1 MKGRVRWL
9 LMSSLLLPL
18 TFVMSLDR
26 TNITV
31 SAPVIQGK
39 LGFSLA
45 EMSIILTSFFWTYAL
60 FQVPGGLLAQR
71 IGPRKTLTG
80 ASIWWSLFTLLTPFG
95 GNFLGFT
102 TIRALLG
109 VGQAADWPTSV
120 MALKRWFPTSERSR
134 GNSILLA
141 GLYLGPV
148 VGTPLTVWI
157 ISQYGWEWSFYVY
170 AVVGFVIAAVWWLMM
185 RDRPSQHPL
194 VGKSEAEYIDN
205 GQTPES
211 AAKTSWR
218 VFVRSGQFWAI
229 GLQYGFLILIQGFFV
244 TWLPTYLVQD
254 RGFSLKQMGFGASL
268 PWVAML
274 VMVFV
279 TGAVTDRILRRTGSV
294 RLARVPLA
302 IGGFLVSA
310 VFLIL
315 GALVPSPVT
324 MIVLLMVSLGGVG
337 VVQVQVWSA
346 CQDLAPKY
354 AATVSGWTNFWG
366 NLTSALGPLFTAGM
380 VALGANWSLALI
392 VLGCSGVLGAVCW
405 IFVRPDR
412 PLQFGGQA
420 SSVGVNVASA
430 I

>member
-1 MKGRVRWL
+1 MG
-9 LMSSLLLPL
+9 SLLLPL
-18 TFVMSLDR
+18 TLVMSLDR
-26 TNITV
+26 TNMTV
-31 SAPVIQGK
+31 SAPVIQEK
-39 LGFSLA
+39 FGFSLA
-45 EMSIILTSFFWTYAL
+45 QMSVILTSFFWTYAL
-60 FQVPGGLLAQR
+60 FQVPGGLLAQK
-71 IGPRKTLTG
+71 IGPRRTLTG

-102 TIRALLG
+102 AIRSLLG

-120 MALKRWFPTSERSR
+120 LALRRWFPTSERSR
-134 GNSILLA
+134 GNSLLLA
-141 GLYLGPV
+141 GLYLGPI
-148 VGTPLTVWI
+148 VGTPLTVWL
-157 ISQYGWEWSFYVY
+157 ISQFGWEWSFYLY
-170 AVVGFVIAAVWWLMM
+170 AIVGFAIAAAWWLMM
-185 RDRPSQHPL
+185 RDRPRDHPL
-194 VGKSEAEYIDN
+194 VSPEEAEHIES
-205 GQTPES
+205 GQPAETE
-211 AAKTSWR
+211 AKTSWR
-218 VFVRSGQFWAI
+218 TFVSSGQFWAI

-254 RGFSLKQMGFGASL
+254 RGFSLKEMGFGASL

-279 TGAVTDRILRRTGSV
+279 TAAVTDRILRRTGSV
-294 RLARVPLA
+294 RAARVPLA

-315 GALVPSPVT
+315 GALAANPWV
-324 MIVLLMVSLGGVG
+324 MIALLMVSLGGVG

-346 CQDLAPKY
+346 CQDLSAKY

-380 VALGANWSLALI
+380 VALGANWTLALI

-412 PLQFGGQA
+412 PLSAGGQA
-420 SSVGVNVASA
+420 SSTAAASLV
-430 I
+430 

>member
-1 MKGRVRWL
+1 MKGRVRWT
-9 LMSSLLLPL
+9 LMGSLLLPL
-18 TFVMSLDR
+18 TLVMSLDR
-26 TNITV
+26 TNMTV
-31 SAPVIQGK
+31 SAPVIQEK
-39 LGFSLA
+39 FGFSLA

-60 FQVPGGLLAQR
+60 FQVPGGLLAQK

-80 ASIWWSLFTLLTPFG
+80 ASIWWSLFTLITPFG

-102 TIRALLG
+102 AIRALLG

-120 MALKRWFPTSERSR
+120 LALRRWFPTSERSR
-134 GNSILLA
+134 GNSLLLA
-141 GLYLGPV
+141 GLYLGPI
-148 VGTPLTVWI
+148 VGTPLTVWL
-157 ISQYGWEWSFYVY
+157 ISQFGWEWSFYLY
-170 AVVGFVIAAVWWLMM
+170 AIVGFVIAAAWWILM
-185 RDRPSQHPL
+185 RDRPRDHPL
-194 VGKSEAEYIDN
+194 VGAEEAAHIES
-205 GQTPES
+205 GQPAETDV
-211 AAKTSWR
+211 KTSWR
-218 VFVRSGQFWAI
+218 TFLSSGQFWAI

-254 RGFSLKQMGFGASL
+254 RGFSLTEMGFGASL

-279 TGAVTDRILRRTGSV
+279 TAAVTDRILRRTGSV
-294 RLARVPLA
+294 RIARVPLA

-315 GALVPSPVT
+315 GALAANPWV
-324 MIVLLMVSLGGVG
+324 MIALLMVSLGGVG

-346 CQDLAPKY
+346 CQDLSAKY

-380 VALGANWSLALI
+380 VALGANWTLALI
-392 VLGCSGVLGAVCW
+392 VLASSGVLGAVCW

-412 PLQFGGQA
+412 PLSAGGQA
-420 SSVGVNVASA
+420 SSTAAA
-430 I
+430 ITV

>member
-1 MKGRVRWL
+1 
-9 LMSSLLLPL
+9 
-18 TFVMSLDR
+18 
-26 TNITV
+26 
-31 SAPVIQGK
+31 
-39 LGFSLA
+39 
-45 EMSIILTSFFWTYAL
+45 
-60 FQVPGGLLAQR
+60 
-71 IGPRKTLTG
+71 
-80 ASIWWSLFTLLTPFG
+80 
-95 GNFLGFT
+95 
-102 TIRALLG
+102 
-109 VGQAADWPTSV
+109 
-120 MALKRWFPTSERSR
+120 
-134 GNSILLA
+134 
-141 GLYLGPV
+141 
-148 VGTPLTVWI
+148 
-157 ISQYGWEWSFYVY
+157 
-170 AVVGFVIAAVWWLMM
+170 
-185 RDRPSQHPL
+185 
-194 VGKSEAEYIDN
+194 
-205 GQTPES
+205 
-211 AAKTSWR
+211 
-218 VFVRSGQFWAI
+218 
-229 GLQYGFLILIQGFFV
+229 
-244 TWLPTYLVQD
+244 
-254 RGFSLKQMGFGASL
+254 MGFGASL
-268 PWVAML
+268 PWISML

-324 MIVLLMVSLGGVG
+324 MIVLLMISLGGVG

-412 PLQFGGQA
+412 PLQLGGQA
-420 SSVGVNVASA
+420 SSVGADVASA